1 MSDNTEKPTEGEKPK
16 RAWNSEKGRWKD
28 KELAREAGR
37 LGAAKTAEIVRAK
50 KAAKKL
56 LEDKN
61 EFILEAAAQVTAEN
75 PEWFTKMITTLIA
88 IAEDETAD
96 HTTRMN
102 AMDKVSTI
110 IGTKAPVTKQVEATV
125 EDKRT
130 IQETT
135 DELASLGVNVT
146 GLKVVK

>member
-1 MSDNTEKPTEGEKPK
+1 MSDNGEQKPK
-16 RAWNSEKGRWKD
+16 KAWNSEKGRWKD

-37 LGAAKTAEIVRAK
+37 LGQQKSMETKRK
-50 KAAKKL
+50 KAAAKKI

-61 EFILEAAAQVTAEN
+61 EFILEAAAQVTADN
-75 PEWFTKMITTLIA
+75 PDWFTNMITTLIN
-88 IAEDETAD
+88 IAEDENNDPTV
-96 HTTRMN
+96 RMN

-110 IGTKAPVTKQVEATV
+110 IGTKAPVTKQVEQTI

-135 DELASLGVNVT
+135 DELESLGVSIS
-146 GLKVVK
+146 GLRVVK